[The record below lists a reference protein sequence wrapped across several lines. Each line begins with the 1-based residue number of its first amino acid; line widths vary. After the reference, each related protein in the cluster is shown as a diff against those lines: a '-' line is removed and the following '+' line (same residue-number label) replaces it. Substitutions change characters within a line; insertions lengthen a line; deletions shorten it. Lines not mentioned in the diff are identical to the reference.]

1 MISADDATLVLL
13 DIAKGKYQ
21 ESSSWTNRTEFK
33 PLANTPK
40 YEYKQD
46 TSLDKQTPNNPK
58 Q

>member
-1 MISADDATLVLL
+1 MITADEAVDTLRNV
-13 DIAKGKYQ
+13 ARGKYK
-21 ESSSWTNRTEFK
+21 ETASWTNHTEFK